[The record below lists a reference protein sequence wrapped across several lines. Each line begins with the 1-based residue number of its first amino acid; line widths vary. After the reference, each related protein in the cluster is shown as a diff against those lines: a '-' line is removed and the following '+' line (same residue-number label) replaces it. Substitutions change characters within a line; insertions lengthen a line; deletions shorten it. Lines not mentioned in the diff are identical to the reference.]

1 MSAARRT
8 LGCWILSAFL
18 QRGCDPLTARTP
30 RAIWSV
36 RPLSAREAAALNPFV
51 CLAAAGLVLAPL
63 TNLRW
68 LPLALAAPGAGPSL
82 RSGGPANPSVA
93 GRAGRAGDTCGTGG
107 TAADGAAGAAGAN

>member
-1 MSAARRT
+1 MTAARRT

-18 QRGCDPLTARTP
+18 QRGCDPSTARTP

-51 CLAAAGLVLAPL
+51 CLASLGLVLAPL

-68 LPLALAAPGAGPSL
+68 LPLASAARGPARPLAPAAPAAPEAIDTL
-82 RSGGPANPSVA
+82 PA
-93 GRAGRAGDTCGTGG
+93 TT
-107 TAADGAAGAAGAN
+107 

>member
-18 QRGCDPLTARTP
+18 QRGCDPTTARTP

-51 CLAAAGLVLAPL
+51 CLASLGLVLAPQ

-68 LPLALAAPGAGPSL
+68 LPLAPAALGAGRPARGSPPSNPRPL
-82 RSGGPANPSVA
+82 TRWPA
-93 GRAGRAGDTCGTGG
+93 
-107 TAADGAAGAAGAN
+107 TA

>member
-1 MSAARRT
+1 MDAARRT

-18 QRGCDPLTARTP
+18 QRGCDPTTARTP

-36 RPLSAREAAALNPFV
+36 RPLSAREAAALNPFA

-68 LPLALAAPGAGPSL
+68 LPLAAAVPGTGSSSRAAG
-82 RSGGPANPSVA
+82 SGG
-93 GRAGRAGDTCGTGG
+93 GG
-107 TAADGAAGAAGAN
+107 